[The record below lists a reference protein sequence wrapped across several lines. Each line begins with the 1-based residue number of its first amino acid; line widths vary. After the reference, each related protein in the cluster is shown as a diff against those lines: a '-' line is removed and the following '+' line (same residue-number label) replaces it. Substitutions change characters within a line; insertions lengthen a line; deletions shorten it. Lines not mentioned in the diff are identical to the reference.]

1 MRDEGEKEQE
11 RQQIQ
16 DIGKTLQFMQ
26 RKRNL
31 HHFEENIAYTSH
43 LTTICVSIYIIK
55 VSFGNMS
62 VKSQKYNAQHV

>member
-31 HHFEENIAYTSH
+31 HHFEEKHRLY
-43 LTTICVSIYIIK
+43 LTFNNNMCIHVYYKSFLWKYVSKKSK
-55 VSFGNMS
+55 V
-62 VKSQKYNAQHV
+62 